1 MMNEPFY
8 LTICIYHKE
17 SSTLESDSGAIVKN
31 FVKGEVG
38 KDSAASDHVGAGI
51 YSVETNSR
59 STTIDG
65 VEALGSGLDDTRTVA
80 AAIDTINAPN
90 NTVVKTVHGD
100 QVNTTAKII
109 ASVAETNAF
118 NTQTKNIND
127 GAVINDQAFMH
138 VTQIEKDSMMIGPAP
153 RSGAVIKRKL
163 IPIENNEIPMGGSS
177 NSASKKKV
185 VMSDKVMSNE
195 KYGEEL
201 FVASIESDKI
211 SSSSNSKK
219 IRREGELETSSSTGF
234 AINAN
239 STSSSDT
246 APAAVTV
253 ILDTVDKCTK
263 EVHIDRSTEIISV
276 VSEFKKKHR
285 EVLDGGGFRYTQLKQ
300 LLEEMD
306 RDNEHL
312 NTLVSTFLV
321 VEEKNRDLAMDVG
334 MQTVQWLIEA
344 VELSQSRY
352 LQYNL
357 GFYYEHGLGVDVNY
371 LEAVRMYKL
380 SVKKCYGPAMG
391 RLGFCYL
398 KGYGMMKPCNELA
411 LKYLKMSVNTVKKLE
426 CQWGNTIQRLEK
438 SLICSAPHRFLGASS
453 ATTQEEMKRC
463 IYHPKSKSHWT
474 EDCRDVICRPLRSS
488 GSQYFAE
495 EEEEVDEYCDRRGE
509 TSSYRFLDD
518 SSATTQEE
526 MKRCIYHPKSKSHW
540 TEDCRDVMYRSLRS
554 NREVLVLPE
563 GADEG
568 YHDPHID
575 EGYHDCH
582 FSSEGQYSAEEEE
595 EQADEYCDRR
605 GETSSYRNYDR
616 LPINCQLRTTR

>member
-17 SSTLESDSGAIVKN
+17 SSTLESDSGAIDKTY
-31 FVKGEVG
+31 VKGEVG
-38 KDSAASDHVGAGI
+38 KDSAASDHEGTGI
-51 YSVETNSR
+51 YSVETNPR
-59 STTIDG
+59 STSIDG
-65 VEALGSGLDDTRTVA
+65 VEALGSGLDDTHTVV
-80 AAIDTINAPN
+80 AAIDTMNAPN
-90 NTVVKTVHGD
+90 NMVVKTVHGD

-109 ASVAETNAF
+109 ATIAETIAF
-118 NTQTKNIND
+118 TAQTKNIND
-127 GAVINDQAFMH
+127 GEVINDQAFMH
-138 VTQIEKDSMMIGPAP
+138 VTQIEKESMMIGHAP
-153 RSGAVIKRKL
+153 RSGAAIKRKI
-163 IPIENNEIPMGGSS
+163 IPIENTEIPMGGSS
-177 NSASKKKV
+177 ISASKKKV
-185 VMSDKVMSNE
+185 ITSNKVMSNE

-201 FVASIESDKI
+201 FVASIDSDKI

-219 IRREGELETSSSTGF
+219 IRREGELETSSSSTGF
-234 AINAN
+234 AIKAN
-239 STSSSDT
+239 RTSLSDT

-253 ILDTVDKCTK
+253 ILDTADKCTT
-263 EVHIDRSTEIISV
+263 EVHTDRSTEIISV
-276 VSEFKKKHR
+276 VSEFKKKHH
-285 EVLDGGGFRYTQLKQ
+285 EVLNGGGFRYTQLKQ

-344 VELSQSRY
+344 VELSHSRY

-380 SVKKCYGPAMG
+380 SVKRCYGPAMG
-391 RLGFCYL
+391 RLGYCYL

-438 SLICSAPHRFLGASS
+438 SLICSAPYRFIGASS

-474 EDCRDVICRPLRSS
+474 EDCRDVICRPLRS
-488 GSQYFAE
+488 
-495 EEEEVDEYCDRRGE
+495 
-509 TSSYRFLDD
+509 
-518 SSATTQEE
+518 
-526 MKRCIYHPKSKSHW
+526 
-540 TEDCRDVMYRSLRS
+540 

-575 EGYHDCH
+575 EGYHDPHIDEGYHDCHIDEGYHDCH
-582 FSSEGQYSAEEEE
+582 FSSDGLYSAEEEGE
-595 EQADEYCDRR
+595 EADEYCDRR
-605 GETSSYRNYDR
+605 GATSSYRNYDR